1 MAEYLLSN
9 SMTGFFFQWST
20 IKIISCSQISKSA
33 GQFVR
38 GYNASYFDIILEEVS
53 IKKNGEEFSVEFKN
67 IRTLWSD
74 KIRSLWFV
82 NEVPILSKSFFYT
95 FWWLRTKY
103 NYGFKLYMNYSSF
116 PLIYLLIYLST
127 VEKLKNQNVTKTES
141 KFS

>member
-1 MAEYLLSN
+1 MRWKRWLISMQLYIVIKHTN
-9 SMTGFFFQWST
+9 SIPSENFCWNGRIHTVEFHDWFFFQWST
-20 IKIISCSQISKSA
+20 IEIISCSQISKSA

-67 IRTLWSD
+67 IRTLWGD

-82 NEVPILSKSFFYT
+82 NEVPILSKSFSYT

-103 NYGFKLYMNYSSF
+103 NYWFKL
-116 PLIYLLIYLST
+116 
-127 VEKLKNQNVTKTES
+127 
-141 KFS
+141 